1 MNKERPARRQGRWLC
16 LALACAAAGC
26 GKDADCLARVGKKS
40 AAKVEA
46 MTGGA
51 RARLS
56 DGWQAVRGSVGEA
69 TLNSRVAVRLR
80 WDKDLA
86 GADLHVHSPRPGV
99 IRLEGTVADLPQRQR
114 AVALARSTQGV
125 ENVED
130 LLTLPGEA
138 GKPR

>member
-1 MNKERPARRQGRWLC
+1 LC

-26 GKDADCLARVGKKS
+26 GKDSDCLARVGRKS

-46 MTGGA
+46 MTGAA

-86 GADLHVHSPRPGV
+86 GADIQVHSPGPGV
-99 IRLEGTVADLPQRQR
+99 IRLQGTVADLPQRQR

-125 ENVED
+125 EAVTDELKVLAD
-130 LLTLPGEA
+130 E
-138 GKPR
+138 GKR

>member
-1 MNKERPARRQGRWLC
+1 MNEERPARRWGRWLC

-26 GKDADCLARVGKKS
+26 GQDADCLARVGTKS
-40 AAKVEA
+40 AAKLGA

-80 WDKDLA
+80 WDKELA
-86 GADLHVHSPRPGV
+86 GADVQVQSPAPGV
-99 IRLEGTVADLPQRQR
+99 IRLRGTVANLAQRQR

-125 ENVED
+125 EVVTDELKALSD
-130 LLTLPGEA
+130 GS
-138 GKPR
+138 

>member
-1 MNKERPARRQGRWLC
+1 MNKERCGRWLC

-26 GKDADCLARVGKKS
+26 GQDADCLARLAKKS
-40 AAKVEA
+40 AARLDA

-51 RARLS
+51 RARLT

-86 GADLHVHSPRPGV
+86 GADIQVHSPGPGV
-99 IRLEGTVADLPQRQR
+99 IRLQGTVADLRQRQR
-114 AVALARSTQGV
+114 AVALAQSTQGV
-125 ENVED
+125 EAVTDELKVLAD
-130 LLTLPGEA
+130 E
-138 GKPR
+138 GKR

>member
-1 MNKERPARRQGRWLC
+1 MTYKERPARRRGRWLC

-26 GKDADCLARVGKKS
+26 GQDADCLARVGTKS
-40 AAKVEA
+40 AAKLGA

-80 WDKDLA
+80 WDKELA
-86 GADLHVHSPRPGV
+86 GADVQVQSSGPGV
-99 IRLEGTVADLPQRQR
+99 IRLQGTVADLAQRQR
-114 AVALARSTQGV
+114 AVSLARSTQGV
-125 ENVED
+125 EAVTDELKVLAD
-130 LLTLPGEA
+130 E
-138 GKPR
+138 GKR